1 MCIKT
6 PKSLSAGEEEFALHC
21 HVHGLKPEREAR
33 FDSERRWRVDF
44 LWRSP
49 YMLAVEIEGGIWSN
63 GRHVRGAG
71 YSKDIDKYNALSMA
85 GYRLLRFSTAMVR
98 SGEAIQT
105 VLVALG
111 ATELV

>member
-1 MCIKT
+1 M
-6 PKSLSAGEEEFALHC
+6 
-21 HVHGLKPEREAR
+21 
-33 FDSERRWRVDF
+33 
-44 LWRSP
+44 
-49 YMLAVEIEGGIWSN
+49 
-63 GRHVRGAG
+63 RGAG

-111 ATELV
+111 ATEPV